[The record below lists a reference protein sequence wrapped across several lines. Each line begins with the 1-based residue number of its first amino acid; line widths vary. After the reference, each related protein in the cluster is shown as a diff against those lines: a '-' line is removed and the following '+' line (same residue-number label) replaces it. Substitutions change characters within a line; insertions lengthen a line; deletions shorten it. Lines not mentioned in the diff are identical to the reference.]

1 MNQIDSFFKPLK
13 LEHPVSEADYQRIKP
28 YIEALSG
35 FSRIANASIY
45 VIDYYTK
52 NFVYISSN
60 PLFLCGY
67 DIEEVKKLG
76 YDFYAKVV
84 SPEDLSMLLE
94 INEKGFEY
102 FYSQEPNNR
111 GSLLISYDFNIHHKN
126 GRKFMVNHKLTPFA
140 LTSDGDMWLSLCLV
154 TLSIQEKSGNA
165 YIQQL
170 NSLNR
175 LEYSFNLKRWKEMPA
190 IRFTEREKEVL
201 QLLAQGYTVQEIADK
216 LFVEMTTIKYHK
228 GNILNKLKVNNIMEA
243 VYFASVNHLI

>member
-1 MNQIDSFFKPLK
+1 MKQIESFFKPLR
-13 LEHPVSEADYQRIKP
+13 LEHPVSEADYQRIQP

-102 FYSQEPNNR
+102 FYSQE
-111 GSLLISYDFNIHHKN
+111 L
-126 GRKFMVNHKLTPFA
+126 
-140 LTSDGDMWLSLCLV
+140 
-154 TLSIQEKSGNA
+154 
-165 YIQQL
+165 
-170 NSLNR
+170 
-175 LEYSFNLKRWKEMPA
+175 
-190 IRFTEREKEVL
+190 
-201 QLLAQGYTVQEIADK
+201 K
-216 LFVEMTTIKYHK
+216 LFVRTTFLFI
-228 GNILNKLKVNNIMEA
+228 
-243 VYFASVNHLI
+243 FAENFN